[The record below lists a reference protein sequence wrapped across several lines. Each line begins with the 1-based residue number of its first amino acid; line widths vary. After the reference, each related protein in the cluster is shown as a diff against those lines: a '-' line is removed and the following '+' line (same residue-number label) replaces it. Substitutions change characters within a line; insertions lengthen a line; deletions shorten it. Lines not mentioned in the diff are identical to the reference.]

1 MSRRLRLRAA
11 GVGAALILA
20 MGGSLAAANEPQ
32 DIERGRQLYQEKC
45 AMCHAA
51 GGMGAGLLSRRYPK
65 GQELLENRTNLDP
78 AFIATAVRGGIGNM
92 PRIARGEVSDAE
104 LALISKYLT
113 RKERN

>member
-104 LALISKYLT
+104 LALITKYLT
-113 RKERN
+113 RKERD

>member
-1 MSRRLRLRAA
+1 MSRLFRIRAA
-11 GVGAALILA
+11 GIGAALILA
-20 MGGSLAAANEPQ
+20 VGGSLASADERQ
-32 DIERGRQLYQEKC
+32 DVERGRELYREKC

-51 GGMGAGLLSRRYPK
+51 GGMGTGLLSRRYPK
-65 GQELLENRTNLDP
+65 GQELLENRTDLDH

-113 RKERN
+113 RRERN